1 MTGAE
6 QEAVLAGIRKS
17 WEAVK
22 KRQAARQKWWERREA
37 IRLRRWAKAQKGA
50 NRGAKEKD
58 AG

>member
-22 KRQAARQKWWERREA
+22 KRQAARQKWWVRREA

-50 NRGAKEKD
+50 NRAKEKD

>member
-37 IRLRRWAKAQKGA
+37 IRLRRWAKAKKGE
-50 NRGAKEKD
+50 NRAKAKKAD
-58 AG
+58 